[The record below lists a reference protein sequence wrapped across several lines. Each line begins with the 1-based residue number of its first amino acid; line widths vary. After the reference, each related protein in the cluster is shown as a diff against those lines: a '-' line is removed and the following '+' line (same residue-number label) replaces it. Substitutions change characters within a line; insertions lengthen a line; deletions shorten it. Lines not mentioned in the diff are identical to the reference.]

1 MNRIRQECIYTDDF
15 SKGKRPVLC
24 RINDV
29 DEEKEKDKKKKKK
42 SVDIS
47 L

>member
-29 DEEKEKDKKKKKK
+29 DEEKEKR
-42 SVDIS
+42 
-47 L
+47 